1 MNTARLR
8 WVALAAALLVLA
20 LGYLSLTR
28 TVTILVDGTAVE
40 VSSRAI
46 TVDGALDAAGVV
58 VGPRDRVEPGG
69 WMPIGDDMVIAVTRA
84 SRIQV
89 AADGEIHMLDSG
101 ERNPAIV
108 LAQLGL
114 TLGPGDRLLLAGD
127 TLTLDETL
135 PDQPVL
141 LLELKRAITI
151 TLEINGTSSEVLSS
165 APTLGQALTEA
176 GIDLKNAD
184 SLQPAANTPLTESI
198 EAVLITAKPIAISLG
213 DQQLRLYSSAA
224 NVGDA
229 LAEAGLALQGLD
241 YSEPDVE
248 QPMPADG
255 AIRVVRVIESVQL
268 AQEIVPHDTDFVED
282 PEAELDTLSVVQ
294 EGQDGISASRTRV
307 RYENGAEVARV
318 EEEPRAFVE
327 PKTAITGY
335 GTKIVIKTIVVNGVT
350 IEYYRAVN
358 VFATYYTP
366 CRSGV
371 SGCLYGT
378 SSGIPLD
385 KGVVATYLNW
395 YRALK
400 LATVY
405 IPGYGP
411 GVIGDVGA
419 WPDRSVPW
427 IDLAFS
433 DAEAEAN
440 DPPWSNGY
448 VTMYFTTPVPSYV
461 PPIWPP

>member
-1 MNTARLR
+1 MNIARLR

-20 LGYLSLTR
+20 FGYLSLTR
-28 TVTILVDGTAVE
+28 TVTILVDGAAV
-40 VSSRAI
+40 VASSRAV
-46 TVDGALDAAGVV
+46 TVSGALDAAGVV
-58 VGPRDRVEPGG
+58 IGPRDRIEPAG
-69 WMPIGDDMVIAVTRA
+69 WSPIGDDMVIAVTRA

-89 AADGEIHMLDSG
+89 SADGETQLLDSG

-141 LLELKRAITI
+141 LLELKRAVTI
-151 TLEINGTSSEVLSS
+151 TLDVNGKRSEVLSS

-176 GIDLKNAD
+176 GIKLLAAD
-184 SLQPAANTPLTESI
+184 SLQPAASTPLIESI
-198 EAVLITAKPIAISLG
+198 SATVVTAKPVSISLG
-213 DQQLRLYSSAA
+213 ERQLHLFSSAVT
-224 NVGDA
+224 VGDA
-229 LAEAGLALQGLD
+229 LAQAGLALQGLD
-241 YSEPDVE
+241 YSEPAVD
-248 QPMPADG
+248 QPLPADG
-255 AIRVVRVIESVQL
+255 AVRLVRVAESVQL
-268 AQEIVPHDTDFVED
+268 TQEIVPHDTDFVED

-294 EGQDGISASRTRV
+294 EGQDGISAARTRV
-307 RYENGAEVARV
+307 RYENGAEIARV
-318 EEEPRAFVE
+318 KEEPRAFVE
-327 PKTAITGY
+327 PKAAITGY
-335 GTKIVIKTIVVNGVT
+335 GTKIVIKTAVVDGVT
-350 IEYYRAVN
+350 IEYYRAVQ

-385 KGVVATYLNW
+385 KGVIATYLNW

-400 LATVY
+400 FATVY

-411 GVIGDVGA
+411 GTIGDVGA

-448 VTMYFTTPVPSYV
+448 VIMYFTTPVPSYV